1 MSIRSYSGRNRLAAA
16 LIWVIKS
23 QGRYEFAWLVE
34 HVFKG
39 LIAQVR
45 PVEETMPIRF
55 TPNVFTS
62 GYFQPGSG
70 ARPTLAGG
78 TWDILAPVYAHF
90 GPIVGLDAWLGR

>member
-1 MSIRSYSGRNRLAAA
+1 
-16 LIWVIKS
+16 
-23 QGRYEFAWLVE
+23 
-34 HVFKG
+34 
-39 LIAQVR
+39 
-45 PVEETMPIRF
+45 MPIRF
-55 TPNVFTS
+55 TPNVVTS